1 MRFRLAKIVLL
12 LIAVVMFSDAQ
23 GALGRTELK
32 ESA

>member
-23 GALGRTELK
+23 GGWAEL
-32 ESA
+32 S